1 MKGTFKIFIGI
12 IVFIV
17 AGSLLYVI
25 GKDALKGNDA
35 IFKDGVTYY
44 NNKQFEA
51 AEQSLQSEA
60 DRGNKEAYPYLGHT
74 KLILNKPEEAEKY
87 LLLAL
92 NDLKNNPDVTV
103 KKNVLFNLGSTYLN
117 LGEDSKARIYL
128 KESSKLGNKNA
139 DQLLEKYRLN

>member
-12 IVFIV
+12 IVFIA

-25 GKDALKGNDA
+25 GKDALRGNDA

-60 DRGNKEAYPYLGHT
+60 DRGNKKAYPYLGHT

-87 LLLAL
+87 LLLTL
-92 NDLKNNPDVTV
+92 EDLKDNSNVPV
-103 KKNVLFNLGSTYLN
+103 KQNVLFNLGSTYLN
-117 LGEDSKARIYL
+117 LKEDNKAKTYL
-128 KESSKLGNKNA
+128 QEAAKLGNQEA
-139 DQLLEKYRLN
+139 EELLIKYNLN